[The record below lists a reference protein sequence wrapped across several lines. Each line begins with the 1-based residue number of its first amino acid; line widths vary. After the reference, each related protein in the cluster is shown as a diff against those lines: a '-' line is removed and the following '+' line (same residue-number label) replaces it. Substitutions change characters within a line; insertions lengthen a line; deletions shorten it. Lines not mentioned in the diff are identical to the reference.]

1 MALGQLWPS
10 SGAVEVSVWYEN
22 TAHNHMTSQI
32 TLNLWSCVLILFVLG
47 TRGQAIR
54 QGFVMIPDFICR
66 QGTLPEAFSRR
77 C

>member
-10 SGAVEVSVWYEN
+10 SGALEVSVWYEN
-22 TAHNHMTSQI
+22 AAHKHMNSQI
-32 TLNLWSCVLILFVLG
+32 TLNLWSCGLILFVLG
-47 TRGQAIR
+47 THGQAIR
-54 QGFVMIPDFICR
+54 LGFVIIPDFICS

>member
-10 SGAVEVSVWYEN
+10 SGAVEVSGCYGI
-22 TAHNHMTSQI
+22 TAHKHMNSQI
-32 TLNLWSCVLILFVLG
+32 TLNLWSCGLILFVLG
-47 TRGQAIR
+47 THGQAIR

-66 QGTLPEAFSRR
+66 QGTLPEAFTRR